1 MLVDAPA
8 PFKDDSLK
16 REFTLRSAFTLAFVF
31 ISPIVALYGVF
42 GLVLLSAGPAGWW
55 AFVVV
60 LVGQLFVAG
69 AFALLSSRWPFE
81 GSVYQWSRR
90 LAGEH
95 YGWFTGWAYIWS
107 LVIAVTGGA
116 YFVSL
121 FIPILLGTEPFEPAT
136 QIVVALCVLA
146 FVTAINLAGPKVIK
160 IFSVASLVAEV
171 VGSIGLGAY
180 LLVA

>member
-42 GLVLLSAGPAGWW
+42 GLVLHSAGPAGWW
-55 AFVVV
+55 AFAVV

-90 LAGEH
+90 LVGEH
-95 YGWFTGWAYIWS
+95 YGWFTGWAYIWC
-107 LVIAVTGGA
+107 LVIAITGGSYLIA
-116 YFVSL
+116 L
-121 FIPILLGTEPFEPAT
+121 FIPIVLDIEPFDT
-136 QIVVALCVLA
+136 TMQILVSFVVLA
-146 FVTAINLAGPKVIK
+146 FVTALNAAGPKVIK
-160 IFSVASLVAEV
+160 FFSVASLIAEV
-171 VGSIGLGAY
+171 I
-180 LLVA
+180 